1 MPIAPSA
8 LPNKPRLF
16 TVLLLTIGLS
26 VGFAAYSAPAM
37 AQGLDSEEAI
47 DAIVGSEV
55 KTEQATTVEE
65 TDRLIEAVGNA
76 RAAAQEVRKTFNLDE
91 LDIIFVAPETAETPE
106 VAEVL
111 EKNEQPLQTLRE
123 AIEGSALFYH
133 AVDSRS
139 ILLRDIIAVEYG
151 EERQVTVFV
160 IGEAPEEE

>member
-1 MPIAPSA
+1 MPLAPTA
-8 LPNKPRLF
+8 LLMMRRGL
-16 TVLLLTIGLS
+16 VAALLYAGL
-26 VGFAAYSAPAM
+26 AATPVI

-65 TDRLIEAVGNA
+65 TDRLIQAVGAA
-76 RAAAQEVRKTFNLDE
+76 RPAAEEVRKTFNLDE
-91 LDIIFVAPETAETPE
+91 LDIIFISPDTAETPE

-111 EKNEQPLQTLRE
+111 AENEQALQTLRE

-139 ILLRDIIAVEYG
+139 ILLRDIVAVEYG
-151 EERQVTVFV
+151 EESRVTVFV